1 LTILRQSHTLIC
13 AKQESKM
20 KANTQKDRV
29 LRPGQVRGANSS
41 VVLEMLRQ
49 NESLSRAEL
58 ARITGLSEGTVSRIV
73 AELIGRKFV
82 MEDGIENS
90 TGGRPST
97 RLRLEQNRYAVGVDI
112 RAWETRFAV
121 GTMRGTTMETNS
133 IRTPSDPKATIS
145 MIAEQYAG
153 YRNQFGKDRL
163 EGLGI
168 SIRGIVDSRTG
179 IVELGSDPKWV
190 KIPVKQQL
198 EAELKVPVYVEN
210 NVRAA
215 ALAEY
220 TYGDSGTHNSR
231 CLLFVAVEEGIGIGI
246 VLDGKL
252 YNGPRMAGGEFGQMV
267 IKDSDGPER
276 YDRPG
281 CLEKL
286 ASNIALCGR
295 YTALTKGKSS
305 PPSGS
310 VTSLVRLI
318 CHRAMEGDEA
328 AKKALKVTMRYLG
341 IGIANVVWGLD
352 ADMVIVSGS
361 INLAWPLVAQEIL
374 DQFPESVQTV
384 TRSTLVLR
392 PSTSG
397 DEAPLL
403 GAATLAFNNM
413 FAAQRRVR
421 R

>member
-1 LTILRQSHTLIC
+1 
-13 AKQESKM
+13 M
-20 KANTQKDRV
+20 KAHTQRDKV
-29 LRPGQVRGANSS
+29 LRPRQVRGANSS

-73 AELIGRKFV
+73 AELIDRKFV

-112 RAWETRFAV
+112 RTWETRFAV
-121 GTMRGTTMETNS
+121 GTMRGTTMEMTS
-133 IRTPSDPKATIS
+133 MRTPAEPKATIG
-145 MIAEQYAG
+145 MIAEQYAV

-168 SIRGIVDSRTG
+168 SVRGIVDSRTG

-220 TYGDSGTHNSR
+220 TYGDPATHNSR
-231 CLLFVAVEEGIGIGI
+231 CLLFVVVEEGIGIGI

-252 YNGPRMAGGEFGQMV
+252 YNGPRMAAGEFGQMV
-267 IKDSDGPER
+267 IKDSDSPER

-305 PPSGS
+305 APSGS
-310 VTSLVRLI
+310 VTSLVRMI
-318 CHRAMEGDEA
+318 CHRAMEGEEA
-328 AKKALKVTMRYLG
+328 AKKALQVTARYLG

-361 INLAWPLVAQEIL
+361 INLAWPLVAHEIL
-374 DQFPESVQTV
+374 DQFPETIQTV
-384 TRSTLVLR
+384 TRSTLILR

-397 DEAPLL
+397 EEATLI

-413 FAAQRRVR
+413 FADQRRAV
-421 R
+421 